1 MMYEIIN
8 LTLLVVV
15 QEIEQF
21 LKYYS
26 EHIIEQPL
34 RF

>member
-21 LKYYS
+21 LKDYS
-26 EHIIEQPL
+26 EHIVKQPL
-34 RF
+34 IF